1 MVIFNSYVKLPDG
14 IRKLSIWGSILNPR
28 GVAPAW
34 CYPRSRGLSDQDV
47 LVIICNK
54 WFPGIWYRKVL
65 RAKPLQES
73 SGKMVLAW
81 FGHRWIYGYMDII
94 YVYNVIYI
102 YIFTDIH
109 MCTYYIYICKSVIF
123 KIYCFVIIVTSC
135 KWMNKNNMHLR
146 KQNLLIE
153 VSKLLGFSSQPAWNT
168 QQETPV
174 ECMAEYFMLGALGS
188 PKVIDDPRTLRRVQ
202 LDS

>member
-1 MVIFNSYVKLPDG
+1 MIG
-14 IRKLSIWGSILNPR
+14 ISENCQSGVPYSHPR
-28 GVAPAW
+28 RVASAW

-54 WFPGIWYRKVL
+54 WFPGIRYRKVL

-102 YIFTDIH
+102 YI
-109 MCTYYIYICKSVIF
+109 YIYRHTYVYILYIYVNRLSSKSTA
-123 KIYCFVIIVTSC
+123 FVIIVTSC